1 MLKLLAFFL
10 LLLALAFGFAQV
22 ADTPGHVLLQWG
34 ETEYRVSLLI
44 GLAGFLAG
52 FVALM
57 ILWSL
62 LRLIFR
68 LPSLIGLANRMR
80 KREKGQLAVA
90 RGLVAVGVGDRR
102 QAERHARDSERL
114 LGNEPLALLL
124 KAQTAQL
131 AGNEKGAELAFKAML
146 DSPDTHGLGLRGLFV
161 EATRRGDGEASRML
175 AEEAWRSSPDAGWA
189 NDAMLRMTAQEGD
202 WRGAIGVVEQGVSR
216 RLIDK
221 AEGRRLRSVL
231 LTAAALESQ
240 ERNPEEALALA
251 QDALRL
257 APALVPAAVI
267 VARRLSAQGDTGK
280 AARVLET
287 AWKAGPHPD
296 LAEAHLAA
304 RPGDSALDRL
314 KRARTLEKLAP
325 NARESRFILARAA
338 IDAREFA
345 VAREAIEA
353 LVLQK
358 ATARAC
364 LLMAELED
372 AESGNEGLVR
382 SWLARASRAPRD
394 PAWVAEDSVSDHWK
408 PVSPS
413 GVIGAYRW
421 QEPPQ
426 AQDAAI
432 RARIDADRFEV
443 PAPLEIASAEPM
455 APSTA
460 LPPPVMELPTVA
472 PLAEPSPAVA
482 TTPAPEAPR
491 PIEEVV
497 QPFIPD
503 DPGPDPD
510 APKPAKRFRLFG

>member
-1 MLKLLAFFL
+1 
-10 LLLALAFGFAQV
+10 
-22 ADTPGHVLLQWG
+22 
-34 ETEYRVSLLI
+34 
-44 GLAGFLAG
+44 
-52 FVALM
+52 
-57 ILWSL
+57 
-62 LRLIFR
+62 
-68 LPSLIGLANRMR
+68 
-80 KREKGQLAVA
+80 
-90 RGLVAVGVGDRR
+90 
-102 QAERHARDSERL
+102 
-114 LGNEPLALLL
+114 
-124 KAQTAQL
+124 
-131 AGNEKGAELAFKAML
+131 
-146 DSPDTHGLGLRGLFV
+146 
-161 EATRRGDGEASRML
+161 ML

-257 APALVPAAVI
+257 APSLVPAAVL
-267 VARRLSAQGDTGK
+267 VARRLSAKGDTGK

-287 AWKAGPHPD
+287 AWKTEPHPD

-413 GVIGAYRW
+413 GAIGAYRW

-432 RARIDADRFEV
+432 RARIDADRFEG
-443 PAPLEIASAEPM
+443 PAPLQIASAEPM

-460 LPPPVMELPTVA
+460 PPPPFMELPTIA
-472 PLAEPSPAVA
+472 PLAEPSPLVA
-482 TTPAPEAPR
+482 PTPAPEAPR

-510 APKPAKRFRLFG
+510 SPKPAKRFRLFG

>member
-131 AGNEKGAELAFKAML
+131 AGDEKGAELAFKAML

-161 EATRRGDGEASRML
+161 EASRRGDGEASRML

-240 ERNPEEALALA
+240 ERQPDEALALA

-267 VARRLSAQGDTGK
+267 VARRLAAQGDTGK

-296 LAEAHLAA
+296 LAEAHFAA

-443 PAPLEIASAEPM
+443 PAPLEIGQEEP
-455 APSTA
+455 APA
-460 LPPPVMELPTVA
+460 AVPPPPPVPPVVNLP
-472 PLAEPSPAVA
+472 A
-482 TTPAPEAPR
+482 TPTPAPEAPR
-491 PIEEVV
+491 PIEDVV

-510 APKPAKRFRLFG
+510 GPKPEKRFRLFG

>member
-1 MLKLLAFFL
+1 
-10 LLLALAFGFAQV
+10 
-22 ADTPGHVLLQWG
+22 
-34 ETEYRVSLLI
+34 
-44 GLAGFLAG
+44 
-52 FVALM
+52 
-57 ILWSL
+57 
-62 LRLIFR
+62 
-68 LPSLIGLANRMR
+68 
-80 KREKGQLAVA
+80 
-90 RGLVAVGVGDRR
+90 
-102 QAERHARDSERL
+102 
-114 LGNEPLALLL
+114 
-124 KAQTAQL
+124 
-131 AGNEKGAELAFKAML
+131 
-146 DSPDTHGLGLRGLFV
+146 
-161 EATRRGDGEASRML
+161 
-175 AEEAWRSSPDAGWA
+175 
-189 NDAMLRMTAQEGD
+189 
-202 WRGAIGVVEQGVSR
+202 
-216 RLIDK
+216 
-221 AEGRRLRSVL
+221 
-231 LTAAALESQ
+231 
-240 ERNPEEALALA
+240 
-251 QDALRL
+251 
-257 APALVPAAVI
+257 VI
-267 VARRLSAQGDTGK
+267 VARRLAAQGDTGK

-443 PAPLEIASAEPM
+443 PAPLEIGQEEP
-455 APSTA
+455 APA
-460 LPPPVMELPTVA
+460 AVPPPPPVPPVVNLP
-472 PLAEPSPAVA
+472 A
-482 TTPAPEAPR
+482 TPTPAPEAPR
-491 PIEEVV
+491 PIEDVV

-510 APKPAKRFRLFG
+510 APKPEKRFRLFG

>member
-1 MLKLLAFFL
+1 MLRLLAFFL
-10 LLLALAFGFAQV
+10 LLLAIAFGFAQL

-34 ETEYRVSLLI
+34 ETEYRVSLLTGI
-44 GLAGFLAG
+44 AGLLAG

-57 ILWSL
+57 ILWSV
-62 LRLIFR
+62 LRLVFR

-80 KREKGQLAVA
+80 RREKGQLAVA
-90 RGLVAVGVGDRR
+90 RGLVAVGVGDQR

-114 LGNEPLALLL
+114 LGSEPLALLL

-146 DSPDTHGLGLRGLFV
+146 DNPDTHGLGLRGLFV
-161 EATRRGDGEASRML
+161 EAARRGDGEASRML
-175 AEEAWRSSPDAGWA
+175 AEQAYRTSPGASWA
-189 NDAMLRMTAQEGD
+189 NDAMLRMRAQAGD
-202 WRGAIGVVEQGVSR
+202 WRGAIEVVEQGVSR

-221 AEGRRLRSVL
+221 AEGKRLRSVL
-231 LTAAALESQ
+231 LTAAALDSQ
-240 ERNPEEALALA
+240 ERNPDEALALA

-257 APALVPAAVI
+257 APTLVPAAVL
-267 VARRLSAQGDTGK
+267 VARRLAARGDTGK

-287 AWKAGPHPD
+287 AWKAEPHPD
-296 LAEAHLAA
+296 LAEAHLGA

-325 NARESRFILARAA
+325 NARESRFIVARAA
-338 IDAREFA
+338 IDAREFGE
-345 VAREAIEA
+345 AREALEA

-358 ATARAC
+358 PTARAC

-372 AESGNEGLVR
+372 AESGNQGLVR

-413 GVIGAYRW
+413 GIIGAYRW

-426 AQDAAI
+426 AQDAAL
-432 RARIDADRFEV
+432 RARIDADRFEA
-443 PAPLEIASAEPM
+443 PIPLEIAPAEPV
-455 APSTA
+455 APP
-460 LPPPVMELPTVA
+460 PPPVEIA
-472 PLAEPSPAVA
+472 SLAESELAPAPPA
-482 TTPAPEAPR
+482 TPAATNEAPR
-491 PIEEVV
+491 PIEEVI

-503 DPGPDPD
+503 DPGPDPN